1 MVKSEQRNWDITTNA
16 LLSLHYDNGQKSY
29 EMQQAIQPGDQ
40 MWVNV
45 AELIRSRTP
54 DRKGN
59 LLPVDLSYGTFDLR
73 DLTPAND
80 GLLISSVALDMTM
93 GYNATQPCVEC
104 CGFLADSPT
113 FDPYPAEVVV
123 DGIEQTGIEAV
134 SGCSDDTI
142 YISSYFTTWGSLN
155 SSIAA
160 VTAKKVQGVSP
171 GYTTGTAQGTIPTPG
186 SCVCTFYAA
195 TPSEPVTVT
204 PQITGISPPRGL
216 IGSSLGVTIS
226 GSGFNSPS
234 VSAGSGVS
242 VTINSYTSTQ
252 IQATFA
258 ITSTASGGNQS
269 VTVTSGGES
278 SPSANFYVQIPETQV
293 RDSGYGSS
301 GLGSLVTITNGN
313 VVDIYGN
320 TLLSGECG
328 VYRDIAY
335 FLDDQETPA
344 QTIQGNYTLV
354 ENFTNYSTDVS
365 GLTAPTTQDNPIVYA
380 QTMLGDTQFF
390 GTKASSGCPG
400 ANDHESFDQGFTV
413 QIDSSHS
420 YGLSM
425 VNSISRGYYSGAAT
439 VNVTVITP

>member
-1 MVKSEQRNWDITTNA
+1 
-16 LLSLHYDNGQKSY
+16 
-29 EMQQAIQPGDQ
+29 
-40 MWVNV
+40 
-45 AELIRSRTP
+45 
-54 DRKGN
+54 
-59 LLPVDLSYGTFDLR
+59 
-73 DLTPAND
+73 
-80 GLLISSVALDMTM
+80 
-93 GYNATQPCVEC
+93 
-104 CGFLADSPT
+104 
-113 FDPYPAEVVV
+113 
-123 DGIEQTGIEAV
+123 
-134 SGCSDDTI
+134 
-142 YISSYFTTWGSLN
+142 
-155 SSIAA
+155 
-160 VTAKKVQGVSP
+160 
-171 GYTTGTAQGTIPTPG
+171 
-186 SCVCTFYAA
+186 
-195 TPSEPVTVT
+195 
-204 PQITGISPPRGL
+204 
-216 IGSSLGVTIS
+216 
-226 GSGFNSPS
+226 
-234 VSAGSGVS
+234 
-242 VTINSYTSTQ
+242 
-252 IQATFA
+252 
-258 ITSTASGGNQS
+258 
-269 VTVTSGGES
+269 
-278 SPSANFYVQIPETQV
+278 VQIPETLV